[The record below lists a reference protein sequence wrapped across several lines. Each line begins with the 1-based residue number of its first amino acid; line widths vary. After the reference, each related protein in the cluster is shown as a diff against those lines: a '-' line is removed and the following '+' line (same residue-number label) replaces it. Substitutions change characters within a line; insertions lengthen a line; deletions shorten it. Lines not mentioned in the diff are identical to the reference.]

1 MKLRHAASALVGSV
15 VIAVAAAAPSSSFPS
30 LISPSSSS
38 PASSSASS
46 SFPSVTPGSARTT
59 AAAPNTGLA
68 RFAAAFARSQAAPEM
83 SPPGANDW
91 SCRPSAAHSRPVVL
105 IHGTWANA
113 YANWAGLAPV
123 LKRAGHCVY
132 ALNFGAPDGDV
143 FKARGPVPESAKE
156 VAAFVDKVL
165 GATGAEQV
173 DLVGH
178 SQGGGLLP
186 RWYLKFEGGAAKT
199 HRLVGIAPSNHGTT
213 ASGMASLA
221 KSLRVLDTTARMA
234 GQAAKDQTVGSD
246 VNVQLDTGGDTVP
259 GVRYTT
265 VVTRTDE
272 VVTPYRQQYLAAG
285 PDAPV
290 DNLTLQDACPVDMSA
305 HLGIAYSTVMYGL
318 VLNALDPASA
328 RPAHCLS

>member
-1 MKLRHAASALVGSV
+1 MNLRHAAAVLVGSAL
-15 VIAVAAAAPSSSFPS
+15 IAVGAAAPSSS
-30 LISPSSSS
+30 SPSIHSVPSR
-38 PASSSASS
+38 SADTSAL
-46 SFPSVTPGSARTT
+46 FPNS
-59 AAAPNTGLA
+59 GLA
-68 RFAAAFARSQAAPEM
+68 QFAAAFTRSQAAPETA
-83 SPPGANDW
+83 PPGANDW
-91 SCRPSAAHSRPVVL
+91 ACRPSAAHPRPVVL

-113 YANWAGLAPV
+113 HANWSGLSPV
-123 LKRAGHCVY
+123 LKKAGYCVY
-132 ALNFGAPDGDV
+132 ALNFGAPVGDV
-143 FKARGPVPESAKE
+143 FKARGDVPESAKE
-156 VAAFVDKVL
+156 VATFVDKVL
-165 GATGAEQV
+165 DTTGARQV

-199 HRLVGIAPSNHGTT
+199 HRLVGVAPSNHGTT

-234 GQAAKDQTVGSD
+234 GPAAKDQTVGSD
-246 VNVQLDTGGDTVP
+246 VNTRLDAGGDTVP

-290 DNLTLQDACPVDMSA
+290 DNLTLQDACPTDLSA
-305 HLGIAYSTVMYGL
+305 HLGIAYSPVMYRL
-318 VLNALDPASA
+318 VLNALDPEGA
-328 RPAHCLS
+328 RTATCLG

>member
-1 MKLRHAASALVGSV
+1 MKLRHVAAALIGSV
-15 VIAVAAAAPSSSFPS
+15 AIAVAAA
-30 LISPSSSS
+30 SPSSSS
-38 PASSSASS
+38 SLSI
-46 SFPSVTPGSARTT
+46 SVTADSAR
-59 AAAPNTGLA
+59 ASGAAPNAGLA
-68 RFAAAFARSQAAPEM
+68 DFSAAFVRSQAAPEM

-91 SCRPSAAHSRPVVL
+91 ACEPSAAHPRPVVL

-113 YANWAGLAPV
+113 YANWSGLSPV

-143 FKARGPVPESAKE
+143 FKGRGHIPESAKE

-165 GATGAEQV
+165 AATGADKV

-221 KSLRVLDTTARMA
+221 RSLRVLDTVAQMA
-234 GQAAKDQTVGSD
+234 GLAAEDQTIGSA
-246 VNVQLDTGGDTVP
+246 VNARLDAGGDTVP

-285 PDAPV
+285 TDAPV
-290 DNLTLQDACPVDMSA
+290 ENLDLQDACPVDMSA
-305 HLGIAYSTVMYGL
+305 HLGIAYSPVMYRL
-318 VLNALDPASA
+318 VLNALDPAST
-328 RPAHCLS
+328 RPANCLS

>member
-1 MKLRHAASALVGSV
+1 MKLRHVAAALAGSAM
-15 VIAVAAAAPSSSFPS
+15 IALAAAAPSSS
-30 LISPSSSS
+30 SPSV
-38 PASSSASS
+38 PDGTVRA
-46 SFPSVTPGSARTT
+46 

-68 RFAAAFARSQAAPEM
+68 RFSAAFTRSQTAPERA
-83 SPPGANDW
+83 PRGANDW
-91 SCRPSAAHSRPVVL
+91 ACEPGAAHPRPVVL

-113 YANWAGLAPV
+113 YANWSGLSPV
-123 LKRAGHCVY
+123 LKQAGYCVY
-132 ALNFGAPDGDV
+132 ALNYGAPDGDV
-143 FKARGPVPESAKE
+143 FKARGHIPESAKE

-165 GATGAEQV
+165 DATGAEKA

-186 RWYLKFEGGAAKT
+186 RWYLRFDGGAAKT

-221 KSLRVLDTTARMA
+221 KSLRVLDTTAQMA

-246 VNVQLDTGGDTVP
+246 VNARLDAGGDTMP

-290 DNLTLQDACPVDMSA
+290 DNLTLQDACPIDMSA
-305 HLGIAYSTVMYGL
+305 HLGIAYSTVMYRL
-318 VLNALDPASA
+318 VLNALDPANA
-328 RPAHCLS
+328 RTASCLS

>member
-1 MKLRHAASALVGSV
+1 MKLRHAVAALVGSAV
-15 VIAVAAAAPSSSFPS
+15 LAVAAAAPSSS
-30 LISPSSSS
+30 SPSV
-38 PASSSASS
+38 
-46 SFPSVTPGSARTT
+46 PSGSAR
-59 AAAPNTGLA
+59 AAAVAPNTGLA
-68 RFAAAFARSQAAPEM
+68 NFAAAFTRSQAAPEM
-83 SPPGANDW
+83 APPGANDW
-91 SCRPSAAHSRPVVL
+91 TCRPGAAHPRPVVL

-113 YANWAGLAPV
+113 HANWSGLSPV
-123 LKRAGHCVY
+123 LKRAGYCVF
-132 ALNFGAPDGDV
+132 ALNYGAPEGDV
-143 FKARGPVPESAKE
+143 FKARAHVPDSAKE
-156 VAAFVDKVL
+156 VATFVDRVL
-165 GATGAEQV
+165 DATGAPKA

-246 VNVQLDTGGDTVP
+246 VNVRLDAGGDTVP

-272 VVTPYRQQYLAAG
+272 VVTPYRQQYLTAG

-290 DNLTLQDACPVDMSA
+290 DNLTLQDACPIDMSA
-305 HLGIAYSTVMYGL
+305 HLGIAYSTVMYRL
-318 VLNALDPASA
+318 VLNALDPANA
-328 RPAHCLS
+328 RTASCLS